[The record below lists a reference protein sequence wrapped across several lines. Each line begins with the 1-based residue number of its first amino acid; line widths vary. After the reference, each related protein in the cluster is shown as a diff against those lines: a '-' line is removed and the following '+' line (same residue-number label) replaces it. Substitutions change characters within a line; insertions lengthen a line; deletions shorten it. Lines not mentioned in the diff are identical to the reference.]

1 MKPKSVNHFL
11 TSHLTLPLFPFAF
24 SMTRHRLITH
34 TGNDFMEAS
43 FWHNRWQTNQTG
55 WHERA
60 VNPLL
65 IAHFSSLGVP
75 PGGRVFVPL
84 CGKSLDL
91 GWFLSRSYAVAGA
104 ELSELAVTQLFA
116 KLGLEP
122 RISEVDKHR
131 LFHGEKIDIFVG
143 DLFRL
148 SRDILGPVDAVY
160 DRAALVA
167 LPESTRVQYTAHL
180 KSLTELAPQLVIG
193 YEYDQTIVPGPP
205 FSVTPAELHR
215 QYSDSYTLTPLA
227 RVDVPGGLKGK
238 CPATEHVW
246 RLNAR
251 LD

>member
-1 MKPKSVNHFL
+1 
-11 TSHLTLPLFPFAF
+11 
-24 SMTRHRLITH
+24 
-34 TGNDFMEAS
+34 MEAS

-65 IAHFSSLGVP
+65 IAHFPSLHVP
-75 PGGRVFVPL
+75 PGKRVFVPL

-91 GWFLSRSYAVAGA
+91 GWLLSQGYAVAGA

-116 KLGLEP
+116 DLGMEP
-122 RISEVDKHR
+122 RVSQVGPLR

-143 DLFRL
+143 DIFDLTREM
-148 SRDILGPVDAVY
+148 LGPADVVY

-167 LPESTRVQYTAHL
+167 LPETVRTRYTAHL
-180 KSLTELAPQLVIG
+180 KAITGLAPQLVIG
-193 YEYDQTIVPGPP
+193 YQYDQSVVDGPP
-205 FSVTPAELHR
+205 FSVSPEELRRH
-215 QYSDSYTLTPLA
+215 YGEDYTLTPLA

-246 RLNAR
+246 RLTTR
-251 LD
+251 TS